1 MVQWG
6 PSRKVDAGVFP
17 GSYEN
22 RGMRPRAAEFQARV
36 EAEYDRTIDVRE
48 FPEGTESAAD
58 AAAAI
63 DCEVARIASS
73 LVFRAPRLVVVVAS
87 GATRVSEAKL
97 ATARGVSA
105 GDVGMASPEGIGET
119 LGWSI
124 GGVPPFAH
132 DREVPV
138 YVDETL
144 EGFEEEWAAAGTPQA
159 VFPIAPADLRAL
171 AGAESI
177 EVAESPTDVET
188 G

>member
-22 RGMRPRAAEFQARV
+22 RGMRPPAAEFQARV

-48 FPEGTESAAD
+48 FPESAAD
-58 AAAAI
+58 AAAI
-63 DCEVARIASS
+63 GCEVTRIASS
-73 LVFRAPRLVVVVAS
+73 LVSRAPRLVVVVAS

-105 GDVGMASPEGIGET
+105 GDVGMASAEAIGET